1 MALES
6 FQRFYADH
14 HPLILTIAHQ
24 RLGDFAL
31 AEDIT
36 SEVFRITWEHHLEG
50 GSLKLPWVY
59 QTLRNLVANQY
70 RHAQRTVDVLSFLQR
85 ENMETAMPD
94 DSIEDAM
101 LVRKAML
108 SLSEADREI
117 LMMTYWEDLT
127 RSEAAQI
134 LGCNPAAVRVRLFRA
149 KERLRSISRDPV
161 LQGAT
166 EGKDA

>member
-36 SEVFRITWEHHLEG
+36 SEVFRITWEHYLEG

-59 QTLRNLVANQY
+59 QTLRNLVGNQY
-70 RHAQRTVDVLSFLQR
+70 RHAQRTVEVLSLLQR
-85 ENMETAMPD
+85 ENMETVMSN
-94 DSIEDAM
+94 DSVEDAM
-101 LVRKAML
+101 LIRKAML
-108 SLSEADREI
+108 SLSETDREI
-117 LMMTYWEDLT
+117 LMMIYWEDLT
-127 RSEAAQI
+127 RAEAARI
-134 LGCNPAAVRVRLFRA
+134 LGCSPAAMRVRLFRA
-149 KERLRSISRDPV
+149 KERLRSILKDPV
-161 LQGAT
+161 LQRVA
-166 EGKDA
+166 EGKEG

>member
-6 FQRFYADH
+6 FRRFYADH
-14 HPLILTIAHQ
+14 HSLILTIAHQ

-50 GSLKLPWVY
+50 GSLELPWVH

-70 RHAQRTVDVLSFLQR
+70 RHTQRTVDVLSILQR
-85 ENMETAMPD
+85 ENMETVMPD
-94 DSIEDAM
+94 DSVEDAM

-108 SLSEADREI
+108 SLSETDREI
-117 LMMTYWEDLT
+117 LMMIYWEDLT
-127 RSEAAQI
+127 RAEAARI
-134 LGCNPAAVRVRLFRA
+134 LGRSTAAVRVRLFRA
-149 KERLRSISRDPV
+149 KERLRSILNDPA
-161 LQGAT
+161 LQGAA
-166 EGKDA
+166 EGKEA